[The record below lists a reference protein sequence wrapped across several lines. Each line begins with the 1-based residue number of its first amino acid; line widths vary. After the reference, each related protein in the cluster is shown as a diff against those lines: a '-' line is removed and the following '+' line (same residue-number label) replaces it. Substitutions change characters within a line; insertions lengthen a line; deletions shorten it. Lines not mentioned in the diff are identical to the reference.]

1 MSNTPNTGNWWTA
14 DFETTSMKNLEKD
27 GCVRVW
33 LWSLVNVTTKE
44 KFYGFD
50 IQSFLKTV
58 KKNKCKV
65 VFFHNLKFDGKF
77 IVDYFV
83 RNNFEYGTQYD
94 TIIDG
99 LGSWYEIKWH
109 TDTRH
114 TTKFWDSL
122 KKFPGTSVKMLGQYV
137 GLPKLDAPY
146 FDKYYPADYQP
157 TQQEIDYCIRDSEV
171 VAYAMEKN
179 LEQGFTS
186 ITMATDCFKFGK
198 NLCLNGRFYRDYFPL
213 LSLSADEFI
222 RGSYKGGIT
231 YLNPEYED
239 IEIHGIKVFDFNSLY
254 PSVMHD

>member
-33 LWSLVNVTTKE
+33 LWSLVNVNTKE

-239 IEIHGIKVFDFNSLY
+239 VEIHGIKVFDFNSLY